1 MLDRVDLSDCSDV
14 PPTRPTQWTM
24 DDSERVANKVLP
36 SVRDEASLNDHFGY
50 LVARVMVQRIPFFQ
64 QLEHKLPK
72 FTSHPYSKQ
81 MSQKSECVS

>member
-1 MLDRVDLSDCSDV
+1 MLDRVDLLDCSDV

-24 DDSERVANKVLP
+24 DNSEMVANKVLP

-50 LVARVMVQRIPFFQ
+50 LVGRVMVQRIPFFQ

-72 FTSHPYSKQ
+72 FVSHPYSEQ
-81 MSQKSECVS
+81 LSQKSECVS